1 MSISQRENYRGKFSD
16 KRLDKRA
23 EQLSSILYF
32 GRSSS
37 VHEITMTEAEQ
48 KASYRF
54 LSNEKVE
61 EKILIDTAKERSSY
75 LCQGKEV
82 LVIQDTTEINLDNHR
97 NRIERGTGIGLTGN
111 NEDLGFFLHSSL
123 VLDAHSETCLGFSD
137 IQLWHRDEE
146 KEDKQQRDYKKLPI
160 EEKESYKWIKA
171 CLQSKQHLSK
181 AASVTFIEDREG
193 DIYEQFASIPD
204 ERTHLII
211 RSRDNRRL
219 SDGGKLF
226 EHLAAQPSA
235 GTYSIELVK
244 DIRKGIE
251 SRTANVEVRFC
262 KLAIAKPQSLKKTE
276 IADKVEL
283 HAVEVRE
290 VNGPEGT
297 SVLWRILTTHT
308 VSTYEDAI
316 KIVNNYRQRWYI
328 EQLFRLLKKKGFKIE
343 SSELE
348 SGWAIRKLT
357 VMILN
362 SALRVMQLL
371 LAYNNEESQPIE
383 QVFDEGEIKC
393 LEQINT
399 TLQGDTEK
407 SKNKSNPK
415 NLSWATWIIARL
427 GGWKNYNSKRP
438 PGPIVLKKGLDK
450 FTAIYQGWRLATEF
464 RLNVS

>member
-1 MSISQRENYRGKFSD
+1 MSISQRENYMGKFKD

-23 EQLSSILYF
+23 AQLSSLLYF

-48 KASYRF
+48 KAAYRF

-61 EKILIDTAKERSSY
+61 EKILIDTVKERSSY
-75 LCQGKEV
+75 LCEGKDV

-97 NRIERGTGIGLTGN
+97 NRIERGSGIGLTGN
-111 NEDLGFFLHSSL
+111 NKDLGFFLHGSL
-123 VLDAHSETCLGFSD
+123 VLDNNTETCLGFSD
-137 IQLWHRDEE
+137 IQLRHRDED

-193 DIYEQFASIPD
+193 DIYEQFASVPD

-219 SDGGKLF
+219 SDGTKLF
-226 EHLAAQPSA
+226 ERVAAQPSA
-235 GTYSIELVK
+235 GSYNIELVK

-262 KLAIAKPQSLKKTE
+262 KVSIAKPVMLKKE
-276 IADKVEL
+276 IAAEIEL
-283 HAVEVRE
+283 TAVEVRE
-290 VNGPEGT
+290 VGGPEGT
-297 SVLWRILTTHT
+297 AVLWRILTTHA
-308 VSTYEDAI
+308 VSTYEDAV
-316 KIVNNYRQRWYI
+316 KIINNYRQRWYI

-393 LEQINT
+393 LEQINS

-407 SKNKSNPK
+407 SKNKNNPQR
-415 NLSWATWIIARL
+415 LSWATWIIARL

-450 FTAIYQGWRLATEF
+450 FTAIYQGWQLATKF
-464 RLNVS
+464 KLNVS